1 MANNQGNYTNKFP
14 DKQNRGKGTGRT
26 PGEKIKAFFS
36 SSSKKTDP
44 VKTKLRGKSV
54 AKAATPKKIVKK
66 KDTKEAKRKTS
77 ERKVAQTKSAGY
89 GGSVKQADGPQQS
102 KKGYFGSNTTRLKA
116 EADKGKAKK
125 SAPSR
130 TVAKDK
136 KKPKKDEFSFQKA
149 INKGFG
155 RVY

>member
-66 KDTKEAKRKTS
+66 KDTKEVKRET
-77 ERKVAQTKSAGY
+77 RTAGY
-89 GGSVKQADGPQQS
+89 SGAKGDSGLPPRHS
-102 KKGYFGSNTTRLKA
+102 KNEMGTSGKA
-116 EADKGKAKK
+116 ERTAQKRAKDAKDDAAKKAKAKK
-125 SAPSR
+125 SEKRA
-130 TVAKDK
+130 AAK
-136 KKPKKDEFSFQKA
+136 KKDDKFDFAGA
-149 INKGFG
+149 IRRGFG
-155 RVY
+155 GVR

>member
-1 MANNQGNYTNKFP
+1 MSKETDAARNRAKRK
-14 DKQNRGKGTGRT
+14 KQAIRRAGDALTLKG
-26 PGEKIKAFFS
+26 
-36 SSSKKTDP
+36 DY
-44 VKTKLRGKSV
+44 GKSGV
-54 AKAATPKKIVKK
+54 QAAVKKNRTAPKKIVKN
-66 KDTKEAKRKTS
+66 KDTKEVKRET
-77 ERKVAQTKSAGY
+77 RTAGY